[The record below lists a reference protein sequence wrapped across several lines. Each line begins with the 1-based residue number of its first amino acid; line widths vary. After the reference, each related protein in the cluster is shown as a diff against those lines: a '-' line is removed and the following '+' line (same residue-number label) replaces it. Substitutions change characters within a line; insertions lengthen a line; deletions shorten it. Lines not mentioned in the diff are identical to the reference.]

1 MGRLLQRFGNA
12 SHTAAGAEDV
22 ATDLVTLPHGAVLV
36 GLADLGEELETHL
49 VLARTIEAMAQI
61 GGGTFILLLVVG
73 NAARCSRT
81 GERQRG
87 QRNAEWTICVN
98 LCWTGCCAC
107 AACCRCCCCRLDWTS
122 GLRCGLLLLAIVELL
137 LFGVAHRRV
146 CEFLGRMWMRWLCGC
161 THWHNTLTAKTPEIW
176 IEEIEA
182 IGQTRT
188 WRCACERRIS
198 QQCCCCWCWP
208 LPVLLQKSG
217 TLQDKQCAVP
227 VTQHSL
233 KQRVHTDFML
243 FMLLALERKAIP
255 ASTTMTGPTTQPP
268 PQLPYCPLPMKSVY
282 VDVRPF
288 TILFTDPL
296 LP

>member
-1 MGRLLQRFGNA
+1 MGRLLQRLVNA
-12 SHTAAGAEDV
+12 SHTTAGAEDV
-22 ATDLVTLPHGAVLV
+22 ATDLVSLPHGAVLV

-49 VLARTIEAMAQI
+49 VLARTIKAMAQI
-61 GGGTFILLLVVG
+61 GGGTFILLLVVR
-73 NAARCSRT
+73 NAARCSRA
-81 GERQRG
+81 GERQCG
-87 QRNAEWTICVN
+87 QRNAEWTICAN
-98 LCWTGCCAC
+98 WTGCCAC
-107 AACCRCCCCRLDWTS
+107 PACCCCCCRLDWTS

-161 THWHNTLTAKTPEIW
+161 THWHNALTAETPEIW

-188 WRCACERRIS
+188 WRCVCERRIS
-198 QQCCCCWCWP
+198 QQCWCCCYCWCWCWP

-217 TLQDKQCAVP
+217 VLQDKQCAVP
-227 VTQHSL
+227 VTQHSFYVAHVVSHPG
-233 KQRVHTDFML
+233 KHNND
-243 FMLLALERKAIP
+243 
-255 ASTTMTGPTTQPP
+255 GPNTQPP
-268 PQLPYCPLPMKSVY
+268 PQLPSYQSTYSEYCPLPIKSVY